1 MSLSDMSRKEHCKV
15 ASVLTPLAW
24 TRLSFYRPSSRIFI
38 DVYSSLL
45 WDRHKISSFVKLTW
59 RQGDVTSCRERANRS
74 ADEAGTSMDLSQ
86 TWNNKH
92 IKFFVKVYVNLDEQF
107 HDLVLTF
114 GVRNKKRNLF
124 TRNDLRLIPV
134 FLNELRDFCKRLCN
148 VQISY
153 TWIHTL
159 KFILKVKALWALFIL
174 LQKVDPRNYFDWELY
189 TIKSDIYYWYYLHE
203 TGFIFILYFVL

>member
-38 DVYSSLL
+38 DVYSSLS
-45 WDRHKISSFVKLTW
+45 WDWHKISSFVKLTW

-92 IKFFVKVYVNLDEQF
+92 IKFFVMVYVNLDEQF
-107 HDLVLTF
+107 HDLVSTF

-153 TWIHTL
+153 TWIHRYFKIYLESESFMNAFHIITKSWSTKL
-159 KFILKVKALWALFIL
+159 FRLKVVPTNQIWYLH
-174 LQKVDPRNYFDWELY
+174 
-189 TIKSDIYYWYYLHE
+189 WYYLHE
-203 TGFIFILYFVL
+203 TC